1 MNNQMQL
8 IQNMSNQ
15 IQMGGMNN
23 QMGNMNPMMGNN
35 MMMPMIQNQF
45 YHGFQCMNTPK
56 QQDMSP
62 APYNSQ
68 EPTKEPNMTNN
79 SVNKPEGMSQSQA
92 SGNCLMPL
100 MNNNY
105 GMNYGNGNN
114 NMNTGSKLMYNFN
127 NNNKQQ

>member
-1 MNNQMQL
+1 
-8 IQNMSNQ
+8 
-15 IQMGGMNN
+15 
-23 QMGNMNPMMGNN
+23 MGNN

-105 GMNYGNGNN
+105 GMNMMQGYYPNQMMQGNFANPMMMGNGGTLMGMRNCGM
-114 NMNTGSKLMYNFN
+114 NMMMQGNLGMSMMNGTVAKV
-127 NNNKQQ
+127 